1 MRLAVCCAVLCAAN
15 AARAQSYEVIDLG
28 PGEASAINSHNEVA
42 GVGPTGGGT
51 IWRDGVAQDIGGG
64 PIITGALPV
73 AINDAGQ
80 VAGTFVPGDVVCAP
94 DGCRPIGH
102 AFLYTPGATDG
113 IPTNPP
119 MKDLGALQGLPS
131 TQAVAMNASGQVVG
145 VASDDVGNSRAFLW
159 TAGATDGDPSNPQM
173 KGLGL
178 PPGIVSGF
186 AQGVNDAGQA
196 VGVGFDAGNGYH
208 ALYWHDGVV
217 DDLGPGSANAISN
230 DPVPL
235 IFGQDDWGLIA
246 WRGGV
251 PEYLNFPDGFGA
263 LFAGPMNRA
272 GEFVGATYL
281 HGYAYQGG
289 GWHMLPEL
297 DGATSTVARSIN
309 DSGWSVGR
317 MFIGDIDQ
325 HAVLWRRPLIP
336 TPVGTGVTVS
346 GNGVTLT
353 FAKVTA
359 AGTTT
364 LSSDSSGN
372 ATPGGF
378 MTAGIRYDVSTTAS
392 YLPPLDLC
400 VTYDPAALAPG
411 AEQNLRFLHFEAGA
425 WANVT
430 TSVDTVNKIICGR
443 TQSLSPFTMV
453 TPDTVPPAIDL
464 FVPACVPYTR
474 SLQLIFDVRDNS
486 ALFIDVDARF
496 DGESF
501 RRGATVTV
509 KYPGLHLVTLRA
521 RDAAGNVSRAHKF
534 VWVLPRGKPV
544 SSCSLF

>member
-1 MRLAVCCAVLCAAN
+1 MRLAVCCVLLCAAN

-28 PGEASAINSHNEVA
+28 PGEAYAINSHNEIA
-42 GVGPTGGGT
+42 AVGPTGGAT

-64 PIITGALPV
+64 PIFTGAQPV

-80 VAGTFVPGDVVCAP
+80 VAGTFVPGDAVCGP
-94 DGCRPIGH
+94 DGCRPVGH

-113 IPTNPP
+113 IPTNPQ
-119 MKDLGALQGLPS
+119 MKDLGALQGLPG

-145 VASDDVGNSRAFLW
+145 VAMDDFGNARAFLW

-173 KGLGL
+173 KDLGL
-178 PPGIVSGF
+178 APGLVSGF
-186 AQGVNDAGQA
+186 AQGINNAGQV
-196 VGVGFDAGNGYH
+196 VGVGFDAANGYH

-235 IFGQDDWGLIA
+235 IFGQDDLGLVA
-246 WRGGV
+246 WRGGI
-251 PEYLNFPDGFGA
+251 PEYLNFPAGFGA
-263 LFAGPMNRA
+263 TFASALNTA
-272 GEFVGATYL
+272 GEFVGAAFL
-281 HGYAYQGG
+281 HAYAYQGG

-297 DGATSTVARSIN
+297 DGATDSIARSIN

-317 MFIGDIDQ
+317 MYIGNLEQ

-336 TPVGTGVTVS
+336 TPVGTFVTVS

-353 FAKVTA
+353 FAQVTA

-364 LSSDSSGN
+364 LSSDASGN

-425 WANVT
+425 WADVT
-430 TSVDTVNKIICGR
+430 TSLDTVNKVICGR
-443 TQSLSPFTMV
+443 TQSLSPFAMV
-453 TPDTVPPAIDL
+453 TPDTVAPVIDI
-464 FVPACVPYTR
+464 FVPACLPYSKT
-474 SLQLIFDVRDNS
+474 LQVSFDVRDNS
-486 ALFIDVDARF
+486 ALFIEVDARF
-496 DGESF
+496 DGERV
-501 RRGATVTV
+501 RRGAIVTL
-509 KYPGLHLVTLRA
+509 KHPGWHLLTLRA
-521 RDAAGNVSRAHKF
+521 RDAAGNVSSAFKLIH
-534 VWVLPRGKPV
+534 VLGRGRIPP
-544 SSCSLF
+544 SCGTL